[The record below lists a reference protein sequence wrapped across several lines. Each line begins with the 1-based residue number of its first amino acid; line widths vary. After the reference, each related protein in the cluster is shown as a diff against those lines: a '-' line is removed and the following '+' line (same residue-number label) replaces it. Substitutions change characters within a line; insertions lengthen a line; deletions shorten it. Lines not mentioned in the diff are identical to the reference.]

1 MNYERVLQKCVA
13 SVYPGTAA
21 DCNSDFYVANGRGL
35 PICCGDNIAIDN
47 DQGEEELIPWSL
59 GMYIKLS
66 NVRYASKARFYCIK
80 KDLGIKLIFVYES
93 NVYCVIIILILL
105 P

>member
-47 DQGEEELIPWSL
+47 DQAEEELIPWSL
-59 GMYIKLS
+59 GMYIHQIIECPICFKSLFLLRQEGF
-66 NVRYASKARFYCIK
+66 RY
-80 KDLGIKLIFVYES
+80 
-93 NVYCVIIILILL
+93 
-105 P
+105 

>member
-1 MNYERVLQKCVA
+1 MREFYRSVLLQFTQ
-13 SVYPGTAA
+13 TAA
-21 DCNSDFYVANGRGL
+21 DCNSDFYVANGHGL

-66 NVRYASKARFYCIK
+66 NVRYASKACFYCVK
-80 KDLGIKLIFVYES
+80 KDLGIK
-93 NVYCVIIILILL
+93 
-105 P
+105 

>member
-66 NVRYASKARFYCIK
+66 IRYASKARFYCVK
-80 KDLGIKLIFVYES
+80 KDLGIKLIF
-93 NVYCVIIILILL
+93 CL
-105 P
+105 